1 MRNKRKHGEDQ
12 SLESMIH
19 QAGSL
24 GMTNNMEAKMTTIL
38 EALRCCASKNYM
50 GMEFES
56 NSLVGII
63 ASTVIDST
71 PFCIFTFDSILLRI
85 ELFRKVPSPA
95 PGPAPETSPAP
106 TPDASA
112 PTADASSPTPMMSP
126 PAPPTSSPAGDPED
140 GLKTDSENS
149 MMAFDNLSSLNTDF
163 LAFIECGLNT
173 SKWKLAVQ
181 IASKQ
186 QKPVVEDEEIE
197 MEDAEDWSVMDIDSS
212 DKKNELTIVKYIDDI
227 YAYYMKAEV
236 HYKFEL
242 MEETLYLT
250 MNLIDRFLAV
260 HSVIKKKLQLVCIT
274 ALLLACKYEEF
285 NMTVPVT
292 YVFMQRF
299 LKASQSDKKCTLGVS
314 REWNATCEKHS
325 NYDKNQILECSKLM
339 VSFHQKAVVGKLTG
353 VHRKSDLQKV
363 DVDAAI
369 EDFNNLERKAIGT
382 VLFLDCVGSKLVIVS
397 TMILC
402 LFCKSKSKKFLLTN

>member
-24 GMTNNMEAKMTTIL
+24 GMTNNMEAKMTSIL

-50 GMEFES
+50 GWHYSFNCHRLYS
-56 NSLVGII
+56 VLH
-63 ASTVIDST
+63 
-71 PFCIFTFDSILLRI
+71 FTFDSILLRI

-112 PTADASSPTPMMSP
+112 PTANASSPTPMMSP
-126 PAPPTSSPAGDPED
+126 PASPTSSPTGDPED
-140 GLKTDSENS
+140 GPETDSENS
-149 MMAFDNLSSLNTDF
+149 TMAFDNLSSLNTDF

-186 QKPVVEDEEIE
+186 QKPVVEDKEIE

-212 DKKNELTIVKYIDDI
+212 NKKNELTVVKYIDDI
-227 YAYYMKAEV
+227 YAYYKKA
-236 HYKFEL
+236 K
-242 MEETLYLT
+242 
-250 MNLIDRFLAV
+250 
-260 HSVIKKKLQLVCIT
+260 
-274 ALLLACKYEEF
+274 F

-292 YVFMQRF
+292 YVLMQRF
-299 LKASQSDKKCTLGVS
+299 LKASQSDKKLSLLLSALSVCPGSGTQP
-314 REWNATCEKHS
+314 AS

-339 VSFHQKAVVGKLTG
+339 VSFHQKAAVGKLTG
-353 VHRKSDLQKV
+353 VHRKY
-363 DVDAAI
+363 
-369 EDFNNLERKAIGT
+369 NT
-382 VLFLDCVGSKLVIVS
+382 SKYDNAVRCEPTS
-397 TMILC
+397 
-402 LFCKSKSKKFLLTN
+402 FLLEAWF